1 MSTGVPTSFR
11 PNSFAGR
18 ILLVPLLAV
27 VLGGQADVT
36 ELHSESGFG
45 HLSTLTAG
53 DASAP
58 PAQVVIETGVSDV
71 DGLDGPLVDAVRGEI
86 RRALTDRGIS
96 IAETGAPVL
105 RFVVRSAPQA
115 SLSEEGDKP
124 TTSGRPSIGPNR
136 PTDIHDRVH
145 DQVTVPPDRG
155 RGFLTSHYAISFLL
169 FVPGQEPDWN
179 ATIEA
184 SGEVRDPSDLLRR
197 MTRAAMDA
205 FGVSAERDFVLSCE
219 GTVDTESGL
228 CLP

>member
-1 MSTGVPTSFR
+1 MSRRAPTGSL
-11 PNSFAGR
+11 PNNFVGR
-18 ILLVPLLAV
+18 ILLVPLLTV

-36 ELHSESGFG
+36 ALPSASGFG
-45 HLSTLTAG
+45 HLSAVAAD
-53 DASAP
+53 DAAAP
-58 PAQVVIETGVSDV
+58 PARVVIETGVSDV
-71 DGLDGPLVDAVRGEI
+71 NGLDGPPVDAVQGEI

-115 SLSEEGDKP
+115 SLPEEGDKP

-136 PTDIHDRVH
+136 PTDIHDRVR
-145 DQVTVPPDRG
+145 DQVTVPLDRG
-155 RGFLTSHYAISFLL
+155 SGFLTSHYAISLLL

-179 ATIEA
+179 VTIEA

-219 GTVDTESGL
+219 GTADTESGL